1 MTEWGGKADER
12 AGKSE
17 DLPWNTLHLCAIVDS
32 GGVVI
37 VADEIRHP
45 RIDYGRF
52 GDFFL
57 KQAMGDWQWAIGYR

>member
-1 MTEWGGKADER
+1 MKWGGKADER

-17 DLPWNTLHLCAIVDS
+17 DLPLNTLHLYAIVDS

-52 GDFFL
+52 GDFLF
-57 KQAMGDWQWAIGYR
+57 KAGYGR